1 MCGCAEALVRAVVA
15 FFDAFL
21 VDCFLFWFR
30 RPRPRPDNPASAH
43 RDPLVPKDWTGEV
56 LPASDKEKGFAESTL
71 SNQQLADGNDT
82 NEELRRE
89 PILLSR
95 TLLQLIHY
103 LVLLVLISLV
113 VLLVLGALFVI
124 PRSNIKGNMVNLVQ
138 ASLAILFEAVFS
150 RTTCSGRTSR
160 ARSRRTR
167 RRSPVTSSSSA
178 WLAPLADPSL
188 APTNLLLSLASSISR
203 CCVFWKMEEE
213 ENLFILN
220 YFFCI
225 MFVVHMI

>member
-1 MCGCAEALVRAVVA
+1 MAMTHMRSL
-15 FFDAFL
+15 
-21 VDCFLFWFR
+21 
-30 RPRPRPDNPASAH
+30 
-43 RDPLVPKDWTGEV
+43 GE
-56 LPASDKEKGFAESTL
+56 
-71 SNQQLADGNDT
+71 
-82 NEELRRE
+82 
-89 PILLSR
+89 R

-103 LVLLVLISLV
+103 PVLLVLISLV

-138 ASLAILFEAVFS
+138 ASLAILFEAVFRMSCS
-150 RTTCSGRTSR
+150 RTTCSRRTSR

-213 ENLFILN
+213 EEENLFLLN
-220 YFFCI
+220 YFFVLCLLYI
-225 MFVVHMI
+225 